1 MHSNVDTLTILTFKV
16 RYQDSRYTYEKTDF
30 FIHAAENSP
39 LSNQISN
46 QKYNCHT
53 LLGAAHFKIKLRVI
67 QRINK

>member
-46 QKYNCHT
+46 PIGLILNIMFLK
-53 LLGAAHFKIKLRVI
+53 F
-67 QRINK
+67 INI